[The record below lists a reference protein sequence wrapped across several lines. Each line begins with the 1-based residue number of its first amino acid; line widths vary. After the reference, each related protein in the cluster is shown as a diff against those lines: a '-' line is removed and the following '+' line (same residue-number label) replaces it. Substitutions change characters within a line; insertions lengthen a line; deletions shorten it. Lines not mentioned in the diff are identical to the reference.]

1 MLVAASGWFSWILSI
16 NAASDRVTSPV
27 MTVIVSM
34 TLAFILASA
43 ILSIVSF
50 SADAIRHS
58 HMVSLDLARYLEG
71 KK

>member
-1 MLVAASGWFSWILSI
+1 MLVAACGWFSWVLAA

-50 SADAIRHS
+50 SADAIRVS
-58 HMVSLDLARYLEG
+58 HIVSLDLAKY
-71 KK
+71 

>member
-1 MLVAASGWFSWILSI
+1 MLVAASGWFSWVLAA

-34 TLAFILASA
+34 TLAFILASS

-50 SADAIRHS
+50 SADAIRLS
-58 HMVSLDLARYLEG
+58 HMVSLDLAKY
-71 KK
+71 